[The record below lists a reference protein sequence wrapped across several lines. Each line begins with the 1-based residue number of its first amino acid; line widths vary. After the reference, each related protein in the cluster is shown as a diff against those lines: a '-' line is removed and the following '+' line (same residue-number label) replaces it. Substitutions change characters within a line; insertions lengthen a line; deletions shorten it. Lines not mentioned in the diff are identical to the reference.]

1 MKSPLP
7 VRDGISPSRLFLPVQ
22 PANHSWETLMDFLL
36 VRFSHLTADQ
46 IEARL
51 TMGLM
56 VNEHGDRMSVDS
68 PYVPETWLW
77 YYRQVDHEIPV
88 PFEMPILFEDKYLI
102 VVDKPHFLASVPGGR
117 YLQETALIRLRKL
130 KQNYDI
136 SPIHRLDRDTAG
148 VLIFTK
154 SPEYRAAYQ
163 TLFEQQRIH
172 KTYEAI
178 APFPPSFLA
187 ASQINHVTQTYAV
200 NGVPSDGGNRTLSP
214 YIHRSR
220 IERSDHYFVMQ
231 EIAGEPNSETHIEVL
246 KCLSETRALYQLKPL
261 TGKKHQLRVH
271 MNSLGCPIENDVF
284 YPVLQPASTQDDFEK
299 PLKLL
304 ARQVA
309 FEDPLIG
316 KLRIFKSLRVL

>member
-1 MKSPLP
+1 MKAPLP

-22 PANHSWETLMDFLL
+22 PANQPWQTLMDFLL
-36 VRFSHLTADQ
+36 VRFSHLTVDQ
-46 IEARL
+46 IEERL

-56 VNEHGDRMSVDS
+56 VNEDGDRMSVDS
-68 PYVPETWLW
+68 PYMPETWLW
-77 YYRQVDHEIPV
+77 YYRQVDQEIPV
-88 PFEMPILFEDKYLI
+88 PFEMPILFEDEYLI

-163 TLFEQQRIH
+163 MLFEQQRIH
-172 KTYEAI
+172 KVYEAI
-178 APFPPSFLA
+178 APFPPSFLTN
-187 ASQINHVTQTYAV
+187 SQVNYAIQECKSNV
-200 NGVPSDGGNRTLSP
+200 LYDDGIYTP
-214 YIHRSR
+214 YVHRSR
-220 IERSDHYFVMQ
+220 IARSDHYFVMQ
-231 EIAGEPNSETHIEVL
+231 ETDGAPNSETQIEVL
-246 KCLSETRALYQLKPL
+246 KCLSETRALYRLKPL

-271 MNSLGCPIENDVF
+271 MNSLGCPIDNDVF
-284 YPVLQPASTQDDFEK
+284 YPVLQPASAQDDFDK

-304 ARQVA
+304 ARQVE

-316 KLRIFKSLRVL
+316 KLRIFKSSRVL